1 MQNKTFIHQLH
12 AILQQPE
19 LERWIRWEPDE
30 QLRGVFSLR
39 PHDAAFSTNVL
50 KRYFK
55 HGNVSS
61 FVRQL
66 HMYGFH
72 KLAAPTAP
80 TSTEPASPAT
90 SPAASAGSSVAGGGT
105 SSADGSA
112 GAAATTA
119 GTKSG
124 KSAVVW
130 QFSHPSGAFCRDSTM
145 SELGRIQRKS
155 GGVGKN
161 GKRKNVLSA
170 VCVNYVDTTAA
181 ASIVSRPSSAMSG
194 SDEAPQMTP
203 LPSLRPLTTPAPPES
218 ARSPSSPD
226 LLSQKGSSG
235 SSNSVPQ
242 LSALY
247 PGSTPVPAGPQNLTL
262 QHLQHNI
269 NLIQR
274 GMVTILD
281 VLQQFPPQSSTEAE
295 TISATL
301 QALRNDIISADTKWT
316 HLRYPIVSAHSSFSS
331 VGSSFSNAPPGSGS
345 RFPSLSTQKSSVFSN
360 TRFSNASI
368 PRSSSSGQSTTDNWG
383 LAPPHKKK

>member
-12 AILQQPE
+12 AILQQPD
-19 LERWIRWEPDE
+19 LERWIRWEPDG

-72 KLAAPTAP
+72 KLAAAP
-80 TSTEPASPAT
+80 APPSAEPASPAT
-90 SPAASAGSSVAGGGT
+90 SPAASASSSVAGGGCST
-105 SSADGSA
+105 DGSA
-112 GAAATTA
+112 EAATAT
-119 GTKSG
+119 GSKTG

-130 QFSHPSGAFCRDSTM
+130 QFSHPSGAFYRESSM
-145 SELGRIQRKS
+145 SELSRIQRKS

-170 VCVNYVDTTAA
+170 VCVNYVDTSAA
-181 ASIVSRPSSAMSG
+181 AAIVSRPSSAMSG

-203 LPSLRPLTTPAPPES
+203 LPSLRPLATPAPPDS
-218 ARSPSSPD
+218 AKTPSSPD

-235 SSNSVPQ
+235 SSTSAPQ
-242 LSALY
+242 LLSSY
-247 PGSTPVPAGPQNLTL
+247 PGSTPISAGPQNLTL

-274 GMVTILD
+274 SMVTILD
-281 VLQQFPPQSSTEAE
+281 VLQQFPPQSSTETE
-295 TISATL
+295 TISSTL

-316 HLRYPIVSAHSSFSS
+316 HLRLPIASAHSSFSS
-331 VGSSFSNAPPGSGS
+331 VGSSFSNAPPGTGS
-345 RFPSLSTQKSSVFSN
+345 RFPSLSTQKSSVFSS

-383 LAPPHKKK
+383 LGPPHKKK